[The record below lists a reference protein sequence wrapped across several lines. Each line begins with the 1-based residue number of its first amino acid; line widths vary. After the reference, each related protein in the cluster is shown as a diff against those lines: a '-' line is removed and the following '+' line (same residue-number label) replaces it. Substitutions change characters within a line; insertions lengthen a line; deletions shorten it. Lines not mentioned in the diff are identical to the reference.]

1 MICWECGKKE
11 GTKQFKL
18 KKLSEFSSY
27 DDISQRWYC
36 EKCYS
41 KVEAERK
48 TDLHE
53 YIRLKQKLMHERAV
67 KMLERQNVDLYEY
80 KEALDAVMEV
90 AVEDPQKFDSS
101 HEMLAAVII
110 IHNEI
115 KVKVHYDVAGYEVDF
130 FIPSMKAVVEIDG
143 ELYHN
148 GKKQRELKRDEKIRS
163 ELGSEYEVVRI
174 DTKFIEQ
181 NAAQLIEA
189 VDSVRKERQ
198 KVRKANYGML
208 PEWYERKK

>member
-1 MICWECGKKE
+1 
-11 GTKQFKL
+11 
-18 KKLSEFSSY
+18 
-27 DDISQRWYC
+27 
-36 EKCYS
+36 
-41 KVEAERK
+41 
-48 TDLHE
+48 
-53 YIRLKQKLMHERAV
+53 
-67 KMLERQNVDLYEY
+67 
-80 KEALDAVMEV
+80 
-90 AVEDPQKFDSS
+90 
-101 HEMLAAVII
+101 
-110 IHNEI
+110 
-115 KVKVHYDVAGYEVDF
+115 
-130 FIPSMKAVVEIDG
+130 MKAVVEIDG

>member
-11 GTKQFKL
+11 GTKQFQL

-41 KVEAERK
+41 KV
-48 TDLHE
+48 
-53 YIRLKQKLMHERAV
+53 
-67 KMLERQNVDLYEY
+67 
-80 KEALDAVMEV
+80 
-90 AVEDPQKFDSS
+90 
-101 HEMLAAVII
+101 
-110 IHNEI
+110 
-115 KVKVHYDVAGYEVDF
+115 
-130 FIPSMKAVVEIDG
+130 
-143 ELYHN
+143 
-148 GKKQRELKRDEKIRS
+148 
-163 ELGSEYEVVRI
+163 
-174 DTKFIEQ
+174 
-181 NAAQLIEA
+181 EA